1 MSFELSEIAKTTAQY
16 INTTDRHIFLTG
28 KAGTGKT
35 TFLKYIIDHTHKK
48 AAVAAPTG
56 IAAIN
61 ANGVTLHSLLQ
72 LPFGAFIPDRINPP
86 NVNVQVTT
94 LLTLFK
100 DLRFNASKRNL
111 IQELELLI
119 IDEVSMLRSDLL
131 DCIDHTLRFLR
142 KNKAEPFGGLQ
153 ILFIGDLLQLPPVV
167 KDNELRI
174 LENYYAS
181 SYFFDAK
188 ALENNPPLHVEL
200 DKIYRQSDQKFI
212 DLLNRFRE
220 NDQTNEDIT
229 YLNSFYRD
237 DSQKFSSEGYI
248 HLTTHNRKADDVN
261 SQHLQQLD
269 SKTYS
274 YTASVDKDFPENAY
288 PTALKMNL
296 KLHAQVMFLK
306 NDPSGE
312 GLFFNG
318 KIGQISKLSADEISV
333 KFENGEE
340 VEVSKYSWEH
350 KRYTLNKTTNEV
362 EEKTLGS
369 FEQYPLKLAWAVT
382 VHKSQGLTFEKA
394 ILDLSGSFAQGQIY
408 VALSRLTS
416 LEGLILASPIPQKGF
431 ELSESMKGFSNTRA
445 SLDQLSQHLD
455 DDRKKYL
462 QKLVSKTFSFSGVIG
477 AMKFHEQSFDKQENR
492 SLKQQHH
499 EWTKDLFDKVYP
511 IKEIG
516 INFVNQ
522 ALKIIQEQPTYL
534 VMLQERIEKASA
546 YFLPILQNL
555 IKELEKHDKDLK
567 EKTKIKG
574 YRKELKELIQLLF
587 NKTLDLTKVNLLLSS
602 MAQNKE
608 LTKQDLEQ
616 TELLK
621 TRKKQ
626 ASVKKEDKTP
636 TAAVS
641 YTLFKEG
648 KTVEDIAAERGFVV
662 GTIESHLIGY
672 IATGEIE
679 GAELMDKIKLNN
691 ILTLIDK
698 DTQGSGEVKAKLGE
712 EYTWS
717 EVRIAM
723 ATYRYKSST
732 EKQP

>member
-1 MSFELSEIAKTTAQY
+1 MSFELSEIAKTATKY

-35 TFLKYIIDHTHKK
+35 TFLKHIVNHTHKK
-48 AAVAAPTG
+48 AVVAAPTG

-72 LPFGAFIPDRINPP
+72 LPFGAFIPDRIAPP

-100 DLRFNASKRNL
+100 DMRFNASKRNL

-142 KNKAEPFGGLQ
+142 KRKDEPFGGLQ
-153 ILFIGDLLQLPPVV
+153 LLFIGDLLQLPPVV
-167 KDNELRI
+167 KENEQRI

-212 DLLNRFRE
+212 NLLNRFRE
-220 NDQTNEDIT
+220 NNQTEEDIT
-229 YLNSFYRD
+229 YLNSFYRN
-237 DSQKFSSEGYI
+237 DSHEFSSKGYI

-261 SQHLQQLD
+261 SQHLDKLD
-269 SKTYS
+269 SKTYTYS
-274 YTASVDKDFPENAY
+274 ASVDKEFPENAY

-318 KIGQISKLSADEISV
+318 KIGQISKLSNDDISV

-350 KRYTLNKTTNEV
+350 KRYTLNKATNEV
-362 EEKTLGS
+362 EEKILGS

-416 LEGLILASPIPQKGF
+416 LDGLILSSSIPQKGF
-431 ELSESMKGFSNTRA
+431 EISESMKGFTNTRA
-445 SLDQLSQHLD
+445 SLDQLSKSLD
-455 DDRKKYL
+455 DDRRHYL
-462 QKLVSKTFSFSGVIG
+462 QKLITRTFSFSEVIG

-492 SLKQQHH
+492 SLKQQYDD
-499 EWTKDLFDKVYP
+499 WTKELFGKVYS
-511 IKEIG
+511 IKEVG
-516 INFVNQ
+516 KTFVHQ
-522 ALKIIQEQPTYL
+522 ASRIMHEQPAYL
-534 VMLQERIEKASA
+534 EILQERIEKATS

-555 IKELEKHDKDLK
+555 IEELENHDKGLK

-574 YRKELKELIQLLF
+574 YRKELKELILFLF
-587 NKTLDLTKVNLLLSS
+587 NKSLALTKTNLLIKSIVE
-602 MAQNKE
+602 NKE

-616 TELLK
+616 TEVLK
-621 TRKKQ
+621 ALKAK
-626 ASVKKEDKTP
+626 VPKKKEDKTP
-636 TAAVS
+636 TAEIS
-641 YTLFKEG
+641 FTLFKEG
-648 KTVEDIAAERGFVV
+648 KTIEAIAEERGFVV
-662 GTIESHLIGY
+662 GTIESHLINY
-672 IATGEIE
+672 IATGEIK
-679 GAELMDKIKLNN
+679 GTELMDKTKLEN

-698 DTQGSGEVKAKLGE
+698 DTKGSGEVKAKLGE

-723 ATYRYKSST
+723 ATYRYKASI
-732 EKQP
+732 EKR